1 MNEAISNFCSICT
14 EILSSALKRSICLK
28 SNSFMQ
34 LVKAAVV
41 SFMKMAWRQNEPHA
55 RAFFLWTISAFS
67 IPRRQTQNVLYQ
79 TRPHVFCHQNPA
91 VINDQRAT
99 QDCTAQVCEARFST
113 WVYAFRLICKAGH
126 YADAGDSPRPC
137 LLKQKPVCYLPRPA
151 PAYCHHL
158 SMYRRHLS
166 ICGPPQFWLKL
177 FELRSHAMSTSQFL
191 PDPTCGPVCFHC
203 ACLSAYLLSKWFVYS
218 DFTGRPYLSTGP
230 TPSKSTNSYLPV
242 TPSSFFWHDAS
253 IKT

>member
-55 RAFFLWTISAFS
+55 RAFFLGTISAFS

-166 ICGPPQFWLKL
+166 ICGPPQF
-177 FELRSHAMSTSQFL
+177 
-191 PDPTCGPVCFHC
+191 
-203 ACLSAYLLSKWFVYS
+203 
-218 DFTGRPYLSTGP
+218 
-230 TPSKSTNSYLPV
+230 
-242 TPSSFFWHDAS
+242 
-253 IKT
+253 